1 MPTAHDPVN
10 DPRADALAVYFRERA
25 AAFSLSA
32 DVTDTPH
39 TAAAGL
45 ALLDAAAE
53 ASGLTGEDRRLRALS
68 ESGAFESM
76 PDGGARFHESRA
88 VHHTVQRLVL
98 SDAVDGA
105 EIVDRVVA
113 AACENAEQPT
123 GAVHR
128 RQRVA
133 PPGAARLSR
142 LLQEVKSAR
151 ALLEDQRRLPG
162 TVVRPA
168 SAHAKLVEALDAY
181 IDALESQG
189 HPIPYAM
196 RDELRLLR
204 RIWP

>member
-1 MPTAHDPVN
+1 
-10 DPRADALAVYFRERA
+10 
-25 AAFSLSA
+25 
-32 DVTDTPH
+32 
-39 TAAAGL
+39 
-45 ALLDAAAE
+45 
-53 ASGLTGEDRRLRALS
+53 
-68 ESGAFESM
+68 
-76 PDGGARFHESRA
+76 
-88 VHHTVQRLVL
+88 
-98 SDAVDGA
+98 
-105 EIVDRVVA
+105 VVA
-113 AACENAEQPT
+113 AACEDAEQPA
-123 GAVHR
+123 GAVNR
-128 RQRVA
+128 RPRAA

-181 IDALESQG
+181 IDALESKG